1 MGLISGLLTL
11 PLAPL
16 RGTLG
21 VADQIL
27 RHAEERFYDP
37 ALIRQEL
44 EEVERRRQDG
54 RIDEVTAVAC
64 EEELIDRLL
73 TGQARDGHA

>member
-54 RIDEVTAVAC
+54 RIDDATAAAW
-64 EEELIDRLL
+64 EGELIDRLL
-73 TGQARDGHA
+73 TGQARDGHG

>member
-1 MGLISGLLTL
+1 
-11 PLAPL
+11 
-16 RGTLG
+16 
-21 VADQIL
+21 
-27 RHAEERFYDP
+27 ERFYDP

-54 RIDEVTAVAC
+54 RIDEATAAAW

-73 TGQARDGHA
+73 TGQARDGHG

>member
-27 RHAEERFYDP
+27 RHAEERFYNP

-54 RIDEVTAVAC
+54 RIDEATAAAW

-73 TGQARDGHA
+73 TGQARDGHG

>member
-54 RIDEVTAVAC
+54 RIDEATAAAW

-73 TGQARDGHA
+73 TGQARDGHG